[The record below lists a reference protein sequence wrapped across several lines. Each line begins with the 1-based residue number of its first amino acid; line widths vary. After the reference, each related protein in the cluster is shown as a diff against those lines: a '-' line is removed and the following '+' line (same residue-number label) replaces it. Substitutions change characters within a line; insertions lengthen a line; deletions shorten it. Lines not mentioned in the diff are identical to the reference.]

1 MRFIFMSG
9 QGFTLTDAADIFYTD
24 CRARRLTA
32 STLHFYRVTLG
43 ISFRYLE
50 AQQVTL
56 LGDVTAHHIRKFL
69 TLRQDAGLSTYTQHK
84 YARALRTFFRF
95 CVREG
100 LLAQSPMSTVTMPR
114 VEKLLPTSFTEDQV
128 TSILAECATERDK
141 TICYVLLDTGLR
153 ASELLALNIG
163 DIDVKEARIF
173 VRHGKGQKQRAV
185 FFGVKT
191 RRQLVRYMNELDAP
205 NERAPL
211 FVSSTTGQRLTLSGL
226 FHLMTRLRTR
236 TGIKHLQAHTFRR
249 TFALSALR
257 NGMSIYHL
265 QRLMG
270 HEDIDVLRRY
280 LGLVEN
286 DLASAHQAAGPV
298 DRMLRR

>member
-1 MRFIFMSG
+1 MHG
-9 QGFTLTDAADIFYTD
+9 GLA
-24 CRARRLTA
+24 A

-100 LLAQSPMSTVTMPR
+100 LLPQSPMSTVTMPR

-128 TSILAECATERDK
+128 TSILAECTTEHDK
-141 TICYVLLDTGLR
+141 TICLVLLDTGLR
-153 ASELLALNIG
+153 ASELLALNLG
-163 DIDVKEARIF
+163 DIDVKDARIF

-191 RRQLVRYMNELDAP
+191 RRQLLRYMNELDAQ

-211 FVSSTTGQRLTLSGL
+211 LCV
-226 FHLMTRLRTR
+226 
-236 TGIKHLQAHTFRR
+236 
-249 TFALSALR
+249 
-257 NGMSIYHL
+257 
-265 QRLMG
+265 
-270 HEDIDVLRRY
+270 
-280 LGLVEN
+280 
-286 DLASAHQAAGPV
+286 
-298 DRMLRR
+298 